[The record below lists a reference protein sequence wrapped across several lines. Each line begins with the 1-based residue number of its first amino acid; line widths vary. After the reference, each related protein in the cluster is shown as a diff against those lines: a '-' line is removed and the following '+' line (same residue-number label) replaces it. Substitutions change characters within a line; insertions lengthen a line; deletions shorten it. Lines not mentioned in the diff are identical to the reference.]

1 MMKKTIKV
9 SKLYLKGATKR
20 IKILVKQRISSLVSL
35 RDRAH
40 CLNLKIYT
48 PKTKTKKLSKSLI
61 KIEALN
67 EMQDA

>member
-48 PKTKTKKLSKSLI
+48 LKTRIKKLSRSLI
-61 KIEALN
+61 KIEAIN
-67 EMQDA
+67 GTKDA